1 MENAEMELKLLA
13 AGMVF
18 ALAAGQ
24 VKAQTFESAVD
35 LSFDRAPFLGADVDK
50 RLSDSSRRLSGC
62 AGKAID
68 NLNVRNRDIGS
79 KDFSSHAPKGRT
91 RLDNQPSQ
99 RHIASAHSQMMTITD
114 NTKDSGSDLL
124 SGAGT

>member
-1 MENAEMELKLLA
+1 MELKLLA

-35 LSFDRAPFLGADVDK
+35 LTFDRATFLGANVDK
-50 RLSDSSRRLSGC
+50 RPSDSSCRLSGW
-62 AGKAID
+62 AATAID
-68 NLNVRNRDIGS
+68 NLNVSNRDIGS

-91 RLDNQPSQ
+91 LLDNQPSQ

-124 SGAGT
+124 SGVGT